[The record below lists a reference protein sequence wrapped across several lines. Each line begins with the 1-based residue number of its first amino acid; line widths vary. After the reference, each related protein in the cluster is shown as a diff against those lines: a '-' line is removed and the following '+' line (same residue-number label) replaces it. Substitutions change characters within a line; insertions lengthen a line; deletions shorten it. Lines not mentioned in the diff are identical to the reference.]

1 MSSLF
6 NQIARSLRFLV
17 ILGVI
22 LSLLVACGPEPTEA
36 PPTATTAPPEL
47 TATPTAKPTATPEPT
62 ATPTTE
68 PTPTP
73 EPTAMPEEAELE
85 FVTYEHPSGAFS
97 VDIPEDSEYVE
108 EEDGFAFA
116 VDDSLIMVVFGDVE
130 TSLDS
135 TSVEAIAQS
144 ILDDTLIEQGLI
156 SSYEGLQTES
166 EDDTF
171 LVIFD
176 YTSDALDDGEGGFV
190 LSQLGQTLY
199 ALVLLTPDYDSVEEI
214 FLTAFESFEATPVE
228 ATAPP
233 APPTDTPTPPLPPP
247 TPAPVASP
255 AEEHFEKGFDYFQQE
270 KWDEAIAEFQE
281 ATRLD
286 AAFSAAYLGLGYS
299 HVRKGEFEQAI
310 AALEKYLQLEPG
322 ADNRAQVE
330 SDIQQMRA
338 ILAQPPSTGPC
349 CQPLQAGKGQ
359 IWFENHIGETVQVD
373 VGPNFYE
380 VPPKVGDTP
389 GCLCPQLDPGRYPA
403 VLKTGGAEG
412 RWDIEVVAGQT
423 WTQPLSIAGY

>member
-1 MSSLF
+1 MSNLF
-6 NQIARSLRFLV
+6 NQIARSLRVLM
-17 ILGVI
+17 ILGII
-22 LSLLVACGPEPTEA
+22 LSLLVACGQGPTEA
-36 PPTATTAPPEL
+36 PPEP

-73 EPTAMPEEAELE
+73 EPTAIPEEVELE

-97 VDIPEDSEYVE
+97 VDIPADSEYVDA
-108 EEDGFAFA
+108 EDGFAFA
-116 VDDSLIMVVFGDVE
+116 ADDSLIMVVFGDVE

-135 TSVEAIAQS
+135 TSVETIAQS
-144 ILDDTLIEQGLI
+144 ILDDTLVEEGLI
-156 SSYEGLQTES
+156 SSYEGLQIER
-166 EDDTF
+166 EDDMF
-171 LVIFD
+171 LVTFD
-176 YTSDALDDGEGGFV
+176 YTSDTLDDGEGGFV

-199 ALVLLTPDYDSVEEI
+199 ALVVLTPDYDSVEEI

-233 APPTDTPTPPLPPP
+233 APPTDTPAPPPPPPPP

-255 AEEHFEKGFDYFQQE
+255 AEEHFEKGFEYFQQE

-281 ATRLD
+281 AARLD
-286 AAFSAAYLGLGYS
+286 PEFGEAYLGLGYS
-299 HVRKGEFEQAI
+299 HVRTGEFAQAI
-310 AALEKYLQLEPG
+310 AALEKYLQLESG
-322 ADNRAQVE
+322 ADNRAQE
-330 SDIQQMRA
+330 EGDIQQMRD
-338 ILAQPPSTGPC
+338 ILASQQPSMGPC

-423 WTQPLSIAGY
+423 WIQPLSIGGY